1 MNNGN
6 VLMAMDVA
14 SHGKNVDKKTADELL
29 QEMSTEIKI
38 SPSDFLELLKW
49 VINADEEIKKLKTN
63 YKNLE
68 TDFKNHIHK
77 NDIIAI
83 KIKEK
88 KEMNDIMMCHKRSNG
103 SIKSVLFR
111 LLKLKQ
117 ITEKEALCYIIMP
130 KHLCCEKTTINTKK
144 ITKDEDLEE
153 LEKNVHKTEPEKELS
168 FGNK

>member
-88 KEMNDIMMCHKRSNG
+88 KEIWGDGDSFKSFN
-103 SIKSVLFR
+103 SISR
-111 LLKLKQ
+111 LK
-117 ITEKEALCYIIMP
+117 EKYL
-130 KHLCCEKTTINTKK
+130 
-144 ITKDEDLEE
+144 
-153 LEKNVHKTEPEKELS
+153 
-168 FGNK
+168 